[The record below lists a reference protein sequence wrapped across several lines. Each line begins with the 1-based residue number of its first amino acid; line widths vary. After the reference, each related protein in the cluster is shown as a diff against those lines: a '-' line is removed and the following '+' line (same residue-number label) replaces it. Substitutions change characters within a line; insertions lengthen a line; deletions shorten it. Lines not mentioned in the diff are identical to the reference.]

1 MIRTVDDLEDLSLTP
16 TLQVRN
22 CKDLS
27 LCSVSNRNASDR
39 ETAVRK
45 FRTTDNPASLRGNR
59 YHAVFP

>member
-27 LCSVSNRNASDR
+27 LCSVSNRNASR
-39 ETAVRK
+39 QRNSCSEIP
-45 FRTTDNPASLRGNR
+45 N
-59 YHAVFP
+59 H